1 MFCYGV
7 VFINKH
13 ASAWQIAGFLFTSVA
28 GTLLHFLF
36 DWTGENIVVGLFS
49 AVNESIW
56 EHMKLIF
63 FPMLLFALAE
73 YRFWGKLQPGFW
85 CVQLAGIALALALI
99 PTIYYTYTGALGIS
113 ADWFNITIFFIA
125 AGAAYYLQA
134 KLFARAVVCPIPNFF
149 ALAALL
155 LVALVFWIFTFFPP
169 QIPPFQDPLTGTYG
183 YQS

>member
-73 YRFWGKLQPGFW
+73 YRFWGMDVPGFW
-85 CVQLAGIALALALI
+85 RVKLAGIALALALI
-99 PTIYYTYTGALGIS
+99 PTLYYTYTGALGIS
-113 ADWFNITIFFIA
+113 ADWFNITIFFLA
-125 AGAAYYLQA
+125 AGAAFWLEA
-134 KLFARAVVCPIPNFF
+134 RLFDRKRSCQMPAIVAF
-149 ALAALL
+149 ALLCLIALAFFVL
-155 LVALVFWIFTFFPP
+155 TFFTPH
-169 QIPPFQDPLTGTYG
+169 IPLFQDPLTGTYG
-183 YQS
+183 YQG